1 MSRHADGDGRSAS
14 LFWLLMDGL
23 SYPLHQ
29 QLAPLLAPGIGLA
42 LPLEPLSPNCQ
53 TPPSL
58 FSIWSGLDAH
68 GHGLTGY
75 DMPAGRAGDPLA
87 TVDSFECWPRQVP
100 MVWDRWARAGG
111 HVRTSAVPF
120 VQPQRLQGA
129 LLSHTDV
136 YARPVSP
143 PQVLKAG
150 AALQIPTLQV
160 HWRVSTE
167 ADAMVLHDTPL
178 GNVRV
183 PLGTTGHIALPAH
196 LPAAVAGEAHRAL
209 AVHAARVAGE
219 PVLCFLGFQPVFVH
233 GRDAQLR
240 RRALAQRACSAGNP
254 GKLYAAGA
262 LGPQVDQGGDGAAEL
277 LLLDLLQVMHQS
289 FLDDILWA
297 LCAGGAQLTVGY
309 YPVMDLASHQL
320 LRHLHA
326 PQSPAQHQLAGAI
339 RHRLAHWLCELLG
352 RCQALLPP
360 GGRFVAHSD
369 HGMSPL
375 SHDLCP
381 NSLFKARGW
390 LAVTDDGAID
400 SARSLLFYHPAE
412 NGWLALHPQRMAQ
425 AGLPLAAVVQALDQA
440 FDEAV
445 APAAQLAMPGGASSR
460 RFALLPGPQADAG
473 DGWVGHWYL
482 QPPRGTRLRQSHE
495 LAFAAVTRK
504 GGDHTCWADDPWLQG
519 VLLEP
524 QRPAGARPWAL
535 PLTLMQLAPALMADL
550 EAGRAQPAPLPQA
563 FAS

>member
-1 MSRHADGDGRSAS
+1 MNGGG
-14 LFWLLMDGL
+14 LFWLLIDGL
-23 SYPLHQ
+23 SYKLYE
-29 QLAPLLAPGIGLA
+29 QLAPLLLPGVSLA

-58 FSIWSGLDAH
+58 FSIWSGLDAA

-75 DMPAGRAGDPLA
+75 DMPAGQAGDPLA

-100 MVWDRWARAGG
+100 MVWDRWARSGG
-111 HVRTSAVPF
+111 FVRTCAVPF

-150 AALQIPTLQV
+150 AALQIPALQV

-167 ADAMVLHDTPL
+167 ADAMVLHDTPE
-178 GNVRV
+178 GDVRV
-183 PLGTTGHIALPAH
+183 RWETTRHIALPSH
-196 LPAAVAGEAHRAL
+196 LPVAVAGEAHRAL

-233 GRDAQLR
+233 GRDAPAR
-240 RRALAQRACSAGNP
+240 RQALAQRACSAGNP

-277 LLLDLLQVMHQS
+277 LLLDLLEVMHQS
-289 FLDDILWA
+289 FLDDILWS
-297 LCAGGAQLTVGY
+297 LRAGDAQLTVGY
-309 YPVMDLASHQL
+309 YPVMDLVSHQL

-326 PQSPAQHQLAGAI
+326 PQSHTQSKVQRQLASAI
-339 RHRLAHWLCELLG
+339 RARLAGWLSELLR

-360 GGRFVAHSD
+360 GCRFVAHSD

-375 SHDLCP
+375 SHDICP
-381 NSLFKARGW
+381 NSLFKAKGW
-390 LAVTDDGAID
+390 LAVTDEGGID
-400 SARSLLFYHPAE
+400 STRSLLFYHPAE
-412 NGWLALHPQRMAQ
+412 NGWLALHLGRMAQ

-445 APAAQLAMPGGASSR
+445 EPAALLAIPGDASSR
-460 RFALLPGPQADAG
+460 RFALLPGPPVDAG
-473 DGWVGHWYL
+473 AGWTGHWYL

-504 GGDHTCWADDPWLQG
+504 GGDHTCWADDPWLKG
-519 VLLEP
+519 ILLEP
-524 QRPAGARPWAL
+524 RRLAGAPAWQA
-535 PLTLMQLAPALMADL
+535 PVTLMNLAPALMAGL
-550 EAGRAQPAPLPQA
+550 EAGMAQPAPLPQA